1 MGQVRLVSQSRGVML
16 VGTWAWV
23 GGAGKIGKS
32 VTRGDV
38 GRHMGMGGRGRRR
51 GNLYTVM

>member
-1 MGQVRLVSQSRGVML
+1 MASQSRGVML

-23 GGAGKIGKS
+23 GWAGKIGKS
-32 VTRGDV
+32 ATRGDV
-38 GRHMGMGGRGRRR
+38 GRYMGISGRGRRR